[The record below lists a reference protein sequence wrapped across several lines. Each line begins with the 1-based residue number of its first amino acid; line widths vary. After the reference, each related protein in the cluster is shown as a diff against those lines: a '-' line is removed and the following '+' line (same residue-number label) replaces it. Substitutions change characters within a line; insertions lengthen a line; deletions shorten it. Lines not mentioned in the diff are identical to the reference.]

1 GLRAGTAVVLQEM
14 QHGSIDT
21 LPLLPA
27 TTDAAITASYIQSV
41 LAGDQRVPAPIA
53 LQVQHIL
60 KLL

>member
-1 GLRAGTAVVLQEM
+1 M